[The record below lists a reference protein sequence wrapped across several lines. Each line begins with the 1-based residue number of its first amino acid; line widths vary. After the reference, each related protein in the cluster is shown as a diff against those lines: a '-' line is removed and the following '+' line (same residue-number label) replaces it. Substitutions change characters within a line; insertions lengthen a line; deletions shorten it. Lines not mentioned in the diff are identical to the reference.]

1 MLIESAFFKLSDY
14 FQSIESPRELYESQV
29 SFIFAVAIFQELQSR
44 GFPFLLPYI
53 QVNRPYPQQKQN
65 RKVDVYLKIPKS
77 KLPAEILHR
86 WANSGV
92 CEENWIEVKFFG
104 GAERKGITS
113 TEPKTQNLGKLLEAL
128 LRLKFYVREGGK
140 YLLLV
145 FNRKPEYYLPFSDR
159 KYLPTLLKPGRDSVK
174 IDFMEK
180 QKTVVKFI
188 SEDLKK
194 LVIEK
199 KEIEFDLQKY
209 SIEPLVVKG
218 LIIPSDS
225 GVLRKSKWGGAPVG
239 EPTYYF
245 HLLRILETY
254 EKR

>member
-14 FQSIESPRELYESQV
+14 FQSIESPGELYESQV

-53 QVNRPYPQQKQN
+53 QVNRPYPQRDQ
-65 RKVDVYLKIPKS
+65 KVDVYLKIPKS
-77 KLPAEILHR
+77 KLPTEILHR

-92 CEENWIEVKFFG
+92 CEENWIEIKFFG
-104 GAERKGITS
+104 GAERKES
-113 TEPKTQNLGKLLEAL
+113 SEPKTTNLGKVLEDL

-159 KYLPTLLKPGRDSVK
+159 KYLFTLLKQGRDSVK
-174 IDFMEK
+174 INFMEEPE
-180 QKTVVKFI
+180 TVIKSF
-188 SEDLKK
+188 SKDLRE

-199 KEIEFDLQKY
+199 KEVKFDLQKY
-209 SIEPLVVKG
+209 SIEPLMVKG
-218 LIIPSDS
+218 LIIPSNS
-225 GVLRKSKWGGAPVG
+225 GVLRKSKWGGAPVS

-245 HLLRILETY
+245 YLLRILETY
-254 EKR
+254 EKEVE

>member
-14 FQSIESPRELYESQV
+14 FQSIESPGELYESQV

-53 QVNRPYPQQKQN
+53 QMNRSYPQQKQN

-104 GAERKGITS
+104 GAERKESG
-113 TEPKTQNLGKLLEAL
+113 EPKTKNLGRVLEDL

-159 KYLPTLLKPGRDSVK
+159 KYLPTLLKQGRDSVK
-174 IDFMEK
+174 IDFMKEPE
-180 QKTVVKFI
+180 TVINSI
-188 SEDLKK
+188 SEDLKE
-194 LVIEK
+194 LVIKK
-199 KEIEFDLQKY
+199 KEVEFDLQKY

-218 LIIPSDS
+218 LIMPSDS
-225 GVLRKSKWGGAPVG
+225 GVVRKSKKGGAPVI
-239 EPTYYF
+239 EPIYYF
-245 HLLRILETY
+245 YLLRILETFHT
-254 EKR
+254 

>member
-14 FQSIESPRELYESQV
+14 FQSIESPGELYESQV

-53 QVNRPYPQQKQN
+53 QMNRPYPQRDQ
-65 RKVDVYLKIPKS
+65 KVDVYLKIPKS

-92 CEENWIEVKFFG
+92 CEENWIEIKFFG
-104 GAERKGITS
+104 GAERKES
-113 TEPKTQNLGKLLEAL
+113 SEPKTTNLGKVLEDL

-140 YLLLV
+140 YSLLV

-159 KYLPTLLKPGRDSVK
+159 KYLFTLLKQGRDSVK
-174 IDFMEK
+174 INFMKEPE
-180 QKTVVKFI
+180 TVIKSF
-188 SEDLKK
+188 SKDLRE
-194 LVIEK
+194 LVIN
-199 KEIEFDLQKY
+199 KEVELDLQKY

-225 GVLRKSKWGGAPVG
+225 GVLRKSKRGRIPVS

-245 HLLRILETY
+245 YLLRILETY
-254 EKR
+254 EKEVE